1 MALITTKNF
10 TIAIE
15 SIAKEKHITHM
26 DAVLHYCEQEGI
38 EPESVSSLISKGL
51 KEKIEANARD
61 LNFLPRQA
69 QLPIQT
75 MEPIDVYL
83 MYCAMKAHFSKNDYD
98 FLTYKGKSRV
108 PRNSFYKR
116 KDRFFFVRLSK
127 KYEDYED
134 IKNYLVANFIVDKKG
149 YVANFNDENY
159 KIWKEKR
166 NNFYNIFTEEIRPF
180 VNNFNPI
187 FEVKNSEH
195 PIILKEYLGKRVSLE
210 TLIILDELVG
220 FTKTW
225 NNRMSEDYIWYDLK
239 KLMKNYKRFLTID
252 KGQYRIQLLK
262 LIEESSNE

>member
-15 SIAKEKHITHM
+15 NIAKEKHITHM

-83 MYCAMKAHFSKNDYD
+83 MYCAMKAHFSRKDYD

-108 PRNSFYKR
+108 PRDSFFKR
-116 KDRFFFVRLSK
+116 KDRIFFVKLSK
-127 KYEDYED
+127 KYSEEDL
-134 IKNYLVANFIVDKKG
+134 KNYFVANFIVEKQG
-149 YVANFNDENY
+149 YIANFNDENY
-159 KIWKEKR
+159 EQWKEKR
-166 NNFYNIFTEEIRPF
+166 NNFYDIFTEEIRPF
-180 VNNFNPI
+180 VKDFNPI
-187 FEVKNSEH
+187 FKVKNSEH
-195 PIILKEYLGKRVSLE
+195 PFLLKEYLGKRVSLE
-210 TLIILDELVG
+210 TLVILDELIG
-220 FTKTW
+220 FSKNW
-225 NNRMSEDYIWYDLK
+225 DRNLAEDYMWYDIN

-252 KGQYRIQLLK
+252 KKQYRIQLLK
-262 LIEESSNE
+262 LIEESNNE